1 MVPVYNVE
9 TYLAECLD
17 SILVQPLADLEVVV
31 VDDGS
36 TDGSGRIAEE
46 YARKDDRI
54 RLVRQENAGLG
65 AARNNGVPL
74 CRGEYL
80 TFVDSDDVL
89 PSDAYTPLV
98 ETLDRT
104 GSDLAVGRL
113 KRFDSTREWASPR
126 MRENHARDRL
136 RTGVEE
142 FPGILAD
149 VWAMNKVYRRSFW
162 DAAGL
167 AFPEGVRY
175 EDQPTLTRAYLL
187 ADSFDVLR
195 HTSYLWR
202 SREDQSSITQRRH
215 EIADLRDRVVTKRDS
230 TETVVALGSPR
241 VQKTWYAD
249 ILPIDMV
256 AYFRQVPGCSEEY
269 WTTLRDAVREFWG
282 PGTVAYEDTLMPVQ
296 QRLMGWLVGQ
306 DRRDDLEGLVAFLDE
321 HPDGFPLEVEGDHV
335 VAALPG
341 RDDPTIPA
349 GLFHLGSHEHRW
361 EARLTSTAVA
371 GDELLLDGLAVI
383 RNVPTTG
390 LPTTLTARLEGPG
403 GAVHVVAAEPRP
415 DARAGRWAGRPAE
428 EVEDCGFRLRVPVG
442 DLVGSAGPSV
452 TSWTFLLERRVGTIR
467 RGGPVTSWT
476 AEAVGPQWCEVGG
489 AQARLVVRDAQA
501 TLEVRPAPA

>member
-17 SILVQPLADLEVVV
+17 SILGQPFADLEVVV

-46 YARKDDRI
+46 YARKDRRI

-89 PSDAYTPLV
+89 PPDAYTPLV

-113 KRFDSTREWASPR
+113 KRFDSAREWASPR

-136 RTGVEE
+136 RTSVEE

-175 EDQPTLTRAYLL
+175 EDQPTLTQAYLL
-187 ADSFDVLR
+187 AKSFDVLR

-230 TETVVALGSPR
+230 TETVVALGSAR
-241 VQKTWYAD
+241 VRETWYAD

-256 AYFRQVPGCSEEY
+256 EYFREVPGCSEEY
-269 WTTLRDAVREFWG
+269 WTTLHDAVAEFWG
-282 PGTVAYEDTLMPVQ
+282 PETVPYEETSMPVQ
-296 QRLMGWLVGQ
+296 QRLMGWLVGHG
-306 DRRDDLEGLVAFLDE
+306 RREDVERVVAFLEE
-321 HPDGFPLEVEGDHV
+321 HPDGVPLEVAGDHV
-335 VAALPG
+335 VALLPG
-341 RDDPTIPA
+341 RDDATIPA
-349 GLFHLGSHEHRW
+349 ALYRLAPHEHRW
-361 EARLTSTAVA
+361 EGRLTSTGIV
-371 GDELLLDGLAVI
+371 GDELVLEGFAVI
-383 RNVPTTG
+383 RNVPTRG
-390 LPTTLTARLEGPG
+390 VPATLTARLDGPA
-403 GAVHVVAAEPRP
+403 GAVRALRVEPRP
-415 DARAGRWAGRPAE
+415 DPRAGRWAGRPAE
-428 EVEDCGFRLRVPVG
+428 EVEDCGFRLWVPVG
-442 DLVGSAGPSV
+442 DLIGGASGP
-452 TSWTFLLERRVGTIR
+452 TAWTISLERQVAGIR
-467 RGGPVTSWT
+467 GGGPVTSWLP
-476 AEAVGPQWCEVGG
+476 EAVGPEWLDAAG
-489 AQARLVVRDAQA
+489 AQARLVVRDGQA